1 MPTAQPATV
10 PNQPVYSSL
19 RALVQ
24 SATIAAVAFPAGAQV
39 VCLGAS
45 NTAGTGVFQ
54 REAYPAQLE
63 VMLRVKHCSGRVANA
78 GVSGDTT

>member
-1 MPTAQPATV
+1 
-10 PNQPVYSSL
+10 
-19 RALVQ
+19 VQ